1 MELVMAPMLAITDDK
16 YRNVYSTHFPFFDYS
31 IAPFV
36 SLSDGNKI
44 TKRAFAEL
52 HPGDQKMKIVPQL
65 LNHNQESFL
74 AGSKFLAD
82 WGYQE
87 INLNLACPAKVVMN
101 KGRGSGLLNHPD
113 QIDRILDNIC
123 SHLQEQLLSVKIRA
137 GRYNH
142 SEFKN
147 LIPVLNR
154 YPLTKVVIHARTGVQ
169 MYDEH
174 VNLDV
179 IQDAITDLLAPIT
192 YSGDIFSVEDYTS
205 LQERFPSI
213 NSWMLGRG
221 ILINPFLPWL
231 IRGGTKEL
239 ICKAKLL
246 AWYRE
251 LFITLDN
258 YSTSDYYVLGRMKN
272 IWQYFHSAFREGD
285 SLLKE
290 LLPLLD
296 KQLFFEKSYR
306 FLTDNDF
313 K

>member
-1 MELVMAPMLAITDDK
+1 
-16 YRNVYSTHFPFFDYS
+16 
-31 IAPFV
+31 
-36 SLSDGNKI
+36 
-44 TKRAFAEL
+44 
-52 HPGDQKMKIVPQL
+52 
-65 LNHNQESFL
+65 
-74 AGSKFLAD
+74 
-82 WGYQE
+82 
-87 INLNLACPAKVVMN
+87 
-101 KGRGSGLLNHPD
+101 
-113 QIDRILDNIC
+113 
-123 SHLQEQLLSVKIRA
+123 
-137 GRYNH
+137 
-142 SEFKN
+142 
-147 LIPVLNR
+147 
-154 YPLTKVVIHARTGVQ
+154 

-272 IWQYFHSAFREGD
+272 IWQYFQSAFREGD